1 MCPNG
6 HNVLGA
12 MIHECITHS
21 LNGELLAVFLQCV
34 QSRYKLSNMC
44 GKYVCTMLIVLI
56 RQLDRTSTDSSFKL
70 LIILGNHF

>member
-6 HNVLGA
+6 HNVLGT

-21 LNGELLAVFLQCV
+21 LNGELFLQCV
-34 QSRYKLSNMC
+34 QSRSKLPNVC

-56 RQLDRTSTDSSFKL
+56 HQLDRMSTDSSFKL